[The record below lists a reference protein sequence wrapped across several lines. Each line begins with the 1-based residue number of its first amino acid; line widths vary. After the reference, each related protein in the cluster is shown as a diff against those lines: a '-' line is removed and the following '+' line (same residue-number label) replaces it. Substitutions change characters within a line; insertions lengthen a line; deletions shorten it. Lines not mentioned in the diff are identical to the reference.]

1 MLIPNDLIDIMQF
14 LYKKAERLWWITFIL
29 AISTPLFSL
38 FAVWYN
44 KATFLVIIAS
54 IATITPIAISWIRHY
69 SAAIYAKA
77 DKCRRLVLYA
87 DGLGREIASE
97 ELASIRAWVIGKH
110 LKNAEF
116 VPPYY
121 LSNKRVG
128 PNRLADIISESAFF
142 TSQLSGKVVF
152 FLWIVLLTSLLI
164 VIGLL
169 LSSNLF
175 VSTEEVL
182 QRNII
187 STISK
192 AAAIVVAFL
201 ISGDFTLLIK
211 KYADL
216 QSVAE
221 STFNQCVKLRNDST
235 LSNSQ
240 IFFVVEDYNVVL
252 VQSPPI
258 PSIVYNKYKDELNK
272 VYRLSHT
279 QS

>member
-1 MLIPNDLIDIMQF
+1 MPIPNDLIDIMQF
-14 LYKKAERLWWITFIL
+14 LYKKAERLWWITFII

-38 FAVWYN
+38 FAVWSN

-69 SAAIYAKA
+69 AAVIYAKA
-77 DKCRRLVLYA
+77 DKCRRLMLYA

-97 ELASIRAWVIGKH
+97 ELASIRAWVIGKR

-121 LSNKRVG
+121 LSNKPVG

-175 VSTEEVL
+175 VSTEEIL
-182 QRNII
+182 QSNII

-192 AAAIVVAFL
+192 SAAIVVAFL
-201 ISGDFTLLIK
+201 ISGDFALLIK

-216 QSVAE
+216 RSVAE
-221 STFNQCVKLRNDST
+221 STFIQCVKLRNDST
-235 LSNSQ
+235 PSTNQ

-258 PSIVYNKYKDELNK
+258 PALVYNRYKDELNK
-272 VYRLSHT
+272 VYRLSYV
-279 QS
+279 QG